1 MAYETG
7 TATSETD
14 LLQKLDTF
22 LTTNAALKQ
31 TAENW
36 VRVAVENLPATDKTL
51 ARTMM
56 VWRAPGASGDD
67 RITIGAVTLQQTAT
81 DIFNLYFCGGTHF
94 NSAIPRTA
102 DTPFSGLVNNS
113 EQVGIFT
120 DRRAFRYWFVA
131 SGRRAIIVTNVNSVY
146 SSAYLGF
153 ILPVNSPVEYP
164 YPLVVAGSID
174 KTVTRYSEGRGVS
187 VAHPADS
194 TFWLLYPEQMW
205 RDFRYKYPSQGRN
218 IFPDNGADTYIKR
231 MLPSWGGDIPLFP
244 VEMRVVNGD
253 ERLFFGALDGVYRLP
268 GTGRASEDVVTL
280 SDGRRFIVFQN
291 AANIT
296 TADYF
301 AVEMA

>member
-51 ARTMM
+51 ARTIM

-67 RITIGAVTLQQTAT
+67 RITLSAATLQQTT
-81 DIFNLYFCGGTHF
+81 TQTFNVYFAGGTHF
-94 NSAIPRTA
+94 NPAIPRTA
-102 DTPFSGLVNNS
+102 DMPFNGLVNNS
-113 EQVGIFT
+113 EPVGIFA
-120 DRRAFRYWFVA
+120 DHRPFRYWFFA
-131 SGRRAIIVTNVNSVY
+131 SGRRAIMVTNVNSVY

-164 YPLVVAGSID
+164 YPLVVAGSIN
-174 KTVTRYSEGRGVS
+174 KTVTRYSEGSGVS
-187 VAHPADS
+187 IAHPTDS

-205 RDFRYKYPSQGRN
+205 RDFRYKYPSQGRY

-244 VEMRVVNGD
+244 VEMRVVNGE

-268 GTGRASEDVVTL
+268 GSGRASEDVVTL

>member
-7 TATSETD
+7 TASSETD

-22 LTTNAALKQ
+22 LTTNAALRQ
-31 TAENW
+31 SAENW
-36 VRVAVENLPATDKTL
+36 VRVAAENLPATDKTL

-67 RITIGAVTLQQTAT
+67 RITLGAVTLQQTAT
-81 DIFNLYFCGGTHF
+81 DIFNLYFSGGTHF

-102 DTPFSGLVNNS
+102 DAPLAGLVNNS
-113 EQVGIFT
+113 EMVGIFT
-120 DRRAFRYWFVA
+120 DRRAFRYWFFA

-164 YPLVVAGSID
+164 YPLAVAGSIN

-187 VAHPADS
+187 VAHPADG

-205 RDFRYKYPSQGRN
+205 RDFRYKYSSRGRY
-218 IFPDNGADTYIKR
+218 IFPDNDADTYIKR
-231 MLPSWGGDIPLFP
+231 MLPSWGGNYPLFP

-268 GTGRASEDVVTL
+268 GSGRASEDVVTM

>member
-22 LTTNAALKQ
+22 LTTNAALRQ
-31 TAENW
+31 TTENW
-36 VRVAVENLPATDKTL
+36 TRVISEDLPATDKMQ
-51 ARTMM
+51 ARTMR

-67 RITIGAVTLQQTAT
+67 RITIAAVTLQQTAT
-81 DIFNLYFCGGTHF
+81 DIFNLYFAGGTHF

-102 DTPFSGLVNNS
+102 DTPLAGLVSNS
-113 EQVGIFT
+113 EQVGIFA
-120 DRRAFRYWFVA
+120 DRRAFRYWFFA
-131 SGRRAIIVTNVNSVY
+131 SGRRAIIVTSVNSVY
-146 SSAYLGF
+146 SSAYIGF

-164 YPLVVAGSID
+164 YPLVVAGSTD
-174 KTVTRYSEGRGVS
+174 KTVSRYSAGKGVS
-187 VAHPADS
+187 VAHPAAG

-205 RDFRYKYPSQGRN
+205 RDFRYKYSSQGRL
-218 IFPDNGADTYIKR
+218 IFPDGGADTYTAR
-231 MLPSWGGDIPLFP
+231 MLPSWGGNYPLFP
-244 VEMRVVNGD
+244 VEMRVVNGN

-268 GTGRASEDVVTL
+268 GSGRASEDMVTL
-280 SDGRRFIVFQN
+280 PDGRQFIVFQN

-301 AVEMA
+301 AVEVA